1 MAYRIYKVFHQ
12 AYTAGR
18 VASCKSS
25 KDFLKN
31 KTTQQ
36 THFTNKK
43 SCSEAFHGALLRYTL
58 LDS

>member
-12 AYTAGR
+12 AYIAGR
-18 VASCKSS
+18 IANCKAS

-36 THFTNKK
+36 TCFTNNKK
-43 SCSEAFHGALLRYTL
+43 RCSVSFHGALFYPVG
-58 LDS
+58 